1 MPRLL
6 PQLPRAV
13 YTQSVQVLMITP
25 SVQWSMVTL
34 TLLGIVLP
42 LEGKKKH
49 DLLLGTY
56 CSDRRLIPGPTS
68 PQCAAASPPPP
79 VSLPD

>member
-42 LEGKKKH
+42 LEGKKNMICCWVH
-49 DLLLGTY
+49 TVQTGD
-56 CSDRRLIPGPTS
+56 
-68 PQCAAASPPPP
+68 
-79 VSLPD
+79 